1 MIATKNL
8 TATAHLNS
16 LSWLGIVRLGLVQ
29 AALGAI
35 VVLTTSTINRVMVV
49 ELMLPA
55 IIPGALVALHHA
67 LQLLRP
73 RMGHGAD
80 VGGRGTPWI
89 IGGMAV
95 LALGGVLSAMAT
107 ALMGTNFLAGIALA
121 VLAFALIGAGVSAS
135 GTSLLVLV
143 AKRVAPNRKPAAAAI
158 IWILMISGF
167 VLTATVAGKF
177 LDPFSTA
184 RLVMVTSS
192 VSAIAFVIALLA
204 VWGVEGNPRLSNVGA
219 EVASAAGAAVAAES
233 KKSSFK
239 SALKEVWAEP
249 QARHFTI
256 FVFVSMFAYNAQ
268 DLILEPFAGSVFNFT
283 VGQSTGLSGLQHGGV
298 LTGMI
303 LVGAIAT
310 MAWGKALGSLKF
322 WMVTGCIGSGIALV
336 GLVLAGSVGPTW
348 PLKTN
353 VFLLGLANGAFS
365 IAAVASMMSMASNGR
380 ESREGVRMG
389 MWGAAQAIAF
399 GLGSFFGAAMSDIA
413 KLLLGSPVAAYS
425 TVFAFE
431 AVLFLVAAVLAY
443 QISPAKDFRQSNA
456 GSNPSDAASKPS
468 ESTSRDSLVASLTG
482 RA

>member
-1 MIATKNL
+1 MMIANS
-8 TATAHLNS
+8 AS

-29 AALGAI
+29 ASLGAI

-73 RMGHGAD
+73 RMGYGAD
-80 VGGRGTPWI
+80 VGGRATPWI

-95 LALGGVLSAMAT
+95 LATGGVLAAVST
-107 ALMGTNFLAGIALA
+107 ALMSTNFSGGIVLA
-121 VLAFALIGAGVSAS
+121 VVAFLLIGAGVSAS

-143 AKRVAPNRKPAAAAI
+143 AKRVTPKRKPAAAAI

-167 VLTATVAGKF
+167 VVTATLAGKF
-177 LDPFSTA
+177 LDPFSSM
-184 RLVMVTSS
+184 RLVVVASS
-192 VSAIAFVIALLA
+192 VSVIAFVIAVIA
-204 VWGVEGNPRLSNVGA
+204 VWGVEGDTRPKATTDPVSFS
-219 EVASAAGAAVAAES
+219 EKPSFI
-233 KKSSFK
+233 SS
-239 SALKEVWAEP
+239 LKEVWAEP

-268 DLILEPFAGSVFNFT
+268 DLILEPFAGSVFKFS

-298 LTGMI
+298 LVGMI

-310 MAWGKALGSLKF
+310 IAWGKALGSLKF
-322 WMVTGCIGSGIALV
+322 WMVTGCIGSGVALA
-336 GLVLAGSVGPTW
+336 GLVMAGSVGPAW
-348 PLKTN
+348 PFKVN

-365 IAAVASMMSMASNGR
+365 IAAVASMMSMASAGR

-389 MWGAAQAIAF
+389 LWGAAQAIAF
-399 GLGSFFGAAMSDIA
+399 GLGSFFGAAMSDA
-413 KLLLGSPVAAYS
+413 ARLLFGSPVAAYS

-431 AVLFLVAAVLAY
+431 AMLFLVAAALAW
-443 QISPAKDFRQSNA
+443 QISPAKDSRHNNA
-456 GSNPSDAASKPS
+456 GSKPS

>member
-1 MIATKNL
+1 MM
-8 TATAHLNS
+8 TATENANS

-49 ELMLPA
+49 ELALPA

-73 RMGHGAD
+73 RMGHGSD
-80 VGGRGTPWI
+80 MGGRGTPWI
-89 IGGMAV
+89 VGGMAV

-107 ALMGTNFLAGIALA
+107 ALMGTNFAGGIALA

-167 VLTATVAGKF
+167 VVTATVAGKF

-184 RLVMVTSS
+184 RLVMVTSC
-192 VSAIAFVIALLA
+192 VSLIAFVIALLA
-204 VWGVEGNPRLSNVGA
+204 VWGVEGNLRLSNADDVA
-219 EVASAAGAAVAAES
+219 ASAS

-268 DLILEPFAGSVFNFT
+268 DLILEPFAGSVFKFT

-322 WMVTGCIGSGIALV
+322 WMVSGCVGSGVALA
-336 GLVLAGSVGPTW
+336 GLVMAGSVGPTW
-348 PLKTN
+348 PFKAN

-389 MWGAAQAIAF
+389 LWGASQAIAF
-399 GLGSFFGAAMSDIA
+399 GLGSFFGAATSDMA

-431 AVLFLVAAVLAY
+431 AVLFLVAAVLAW
-443 QISPAKDFRQSNA
+443 QINSAKDSRQSNA
-456 GSNPSDAASKPS
+456 GSKPSDSP
-468 ESTSRDSLVASLTG
+468 SRDSLVASLTG